1 MKKITQKELEL
12 ISAYLDGELSDGE
25 VEEIEKKINESAE
38 FKSEYDK
45 LKRIQTLTSSAY
57 TKIPESEYFE
67 TRVMQKVHS
76 GNSTKLKVR
85 SWIPIVGI
93 TALTLALMLILKF
106 NPGVLDELV
115 EQQKT
120 TLAGFYKENLQPLLF
135 AANLTNEDIFNFA
148 FNKQL
153 PLDKSRNQFI
163 RLGTDSTGREYFE
176 IKKIPETKPEN
187 NLQRFVSA
195 MDLNERQKDQV
206 DSIIS
211 SYANELESQ
220 ILINENSTV
229 AINPNL
235 WNYNKA
241 LVADLLAFAE
251 KSNKKQYVKMVPV
264 SYRNINQ
271 LKVVHAVNEVKNSN
285 NNNYIFVTPDT
296 VFSEKYS
303 FDKDQ
308 YKKEME
314 KMQKDL
320 KEAKKELKNIQ
331 FNFDFKADSSKYNS
345 QNKIDSTWIK
355 NFQIMIDS
363 NFTRINI
370 PRITVNP
377 KMPNFDSIFT
387 SLHLEKLPEMMK
399 DFSFE
404 MPKNFPNKGG
414 EFKFKFGDGDS
425 TRSFKIN
432 VPSVNVDSII
442 RVNMKMLDTLDLKL
456 PQNFNFNLDSLLQKS
471 NYYKYMDS
479 DTLKKFDSKKFK
491 EQMKKAQKEMKKEME
506 KMRKELKKNKVK
518 PPSLEEKLDTVKT

>member
-38 FKSEYDK
+38 YKSEYDQ

-57 TKIPESEYFE
+57 SKIPESEYFE
-67 TRVMQKVHS
+67 TKVMQKIHS

-85 SWIPIVGI
+85 KWIPIMGI

-176 IKKIPETKPEN
+176 IKEIPETKPEN

-251 KSNKKQYVKMVPV
+251 KSNKKQYVKIVPAD
-264 SYRNINQ
+264 YRNINQ
-271 LKVVHAVNEVKNSN
+271 LKVVHAVNEVKNN
-285 NNNYIFVTPDT
+285 NNNDYIFVTPDT
-296 VFSEKYS
+296 VFSEKYT
-303 FDKDQ
+303 FNKEQ

-314 KMQKDL
+314 QVKKDL
-320 KEAKKELKNIQ
+320 EKTKKELKNIQ
-331 FNFDFKADSSKYNS
+331 FKFDFKADSNKYNF
-345 QNKIDSTWIK
+345 QNKFDSTWVK

-399 DFSFE
+399 NFTFE
-404 MPKNFPNKGG
+404 MPKGFPSKGG
-414 EFKFKFGDGDS
+414 DFKFKFGNGDS
-425 TRSFKIN
+425 THSFKVN
-432 VPSVNVDSII
+432 VPPVNVDSIV
-442 RVNMKMLDTLDLKL
+442 RESMKA
-456 PQNFNFNLDSLLQKS
+456 LDSLNIKMPKNFYFNYDSLKS
-471 NYYKYMDS
+471 KNNYRRHIDKQ
-479 DTLKKFDSKKFK
+479 
-491 EQMKKAQKEMKKEME
+491 QMKEIQEEIRKEME
-506 KMRKELKKNKVK
+506 KMREELKKNKIK
-518 PPSLEEKLDTVKT
+518 MPSLDEKIDTVKT